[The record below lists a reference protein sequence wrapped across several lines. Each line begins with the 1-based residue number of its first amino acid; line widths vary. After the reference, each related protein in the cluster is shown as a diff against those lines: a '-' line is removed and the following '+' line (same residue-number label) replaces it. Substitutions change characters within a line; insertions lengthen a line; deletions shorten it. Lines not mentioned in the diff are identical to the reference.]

1 MPRPEPFQAQW
12 ETIAGWDWER
22 IGSAVA
28 AHGMARVFPAPGQR
42 HAPVHAAEVAPEDVW
57 RGRPAEL
64 APEDVRSEVR
74 HDVPPGVPA
83 PLSAKTV
90 ERELYFAAALHA
102 HCEQRGL
109 VMGAEQDPEGTVWIC
124 VRRGDR

>member
-1 MPRPEPFQAQW
+1 MPRSGPFERQR
-12 ETIAGWDWER
+12 ETIAGWDWKR
-22 IGSAVA
+22 IEQAVA
-28 AHGMARVFPAPGQR
+28 EHGVARLHPVPGQR

-64 APEDVRSEVR
+64 APEDIRSQVRQ
-74 HDVPPGVPA
+74 DVPPGAPA
-83 PLSAKTV
+83 PLSPELV

-102 HCEQRGL
+102 HCQERGL

-124 VRRGDR
+124 VRRGER

>member
-1 MPRPEPFQAQW
+1 MPRLDPFQAQW
-12 ETIAGWDWER
+12 EAIAGWDWER
-22 IGSAVA
+22 IESAVDRD
-28 AHGMARVFPAPGQR
+28 GRARVHPVPGQR

-74 HDVPPGVPA
+74 QDVPAHAPA
-83 PLSAKTV
+83 PLSPDAV

-102 HCEQRGL
+102 HCQERGL
-109 VMGAEQDPEGTVWIC
+109 TMGAEQDPEGTVWIC
-124 VRRGDR
+124 VRQVGS